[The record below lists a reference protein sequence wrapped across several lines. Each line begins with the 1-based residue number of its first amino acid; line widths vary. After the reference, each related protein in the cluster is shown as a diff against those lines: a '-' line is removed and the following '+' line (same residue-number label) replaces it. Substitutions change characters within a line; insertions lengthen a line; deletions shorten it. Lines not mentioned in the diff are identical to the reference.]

1 MENIDKYLK
10 ENERIDDLQFNELKI
25 IQNPNGFCFGIDAV
39 LLANFVK
46 VKQKHKMVDLGTG
59 TGIIPILVSGKSR
72 VSEIIGV
79 EIQDEVAD
87 MAKRSVELNCL
98 QDRIKIENIDMRQIC
113 SIIGKNSYDVVTSN
127 PPYMHSNGMINP
139 NDKKAISRHGIMC
152 DLEDVIKIA
161 ADLLK
166 PNGKF
171 FMVNRSQR
179 LVDIIDF
186 GRKYKLEAKVMRFIH
201 SKVGKSPKLVLVE
214 FVKYAK
220 PELKILNPLYVYKED
235 GTYTEELLSIYAN
248 QSVEV

>member
-1 MENIDKYLK
+1 MDKYLK

-87 MAKRSVELNCL
+87 MAKRSVELNRL